1 MDNFF
6 VTESPEELF
15 YMAENDI
22 ISVKELFAGS
32 FYPIDRKYN
41 VICFLATQAVEKFL
55 KGYIISNKKKI
66 EKTHSLD
73 SLHQAATKIEA
84 SFTNIREHTIFL
96 NTFIPNIRYSSSKQI
111 TKQEMT
117 KIINSMEIIS
127 GFPPIKAMRDLF
139 SKKHNYEIVSEII
152 SHKGDYTGNVTH
164 G

>member
-1 MDNFF
+1 MDNSF

-22 ISVKELFAGS
+22 ISVRELFAGS
-32 FYPIDRKYN
+32 FYPLDRKYN

-66 EKTHSLD
+66 EKTHNLD
-73 SLHQAATKIEA
+73 SLHQSAIKIDA
-84 SFTNIREHTIFL
+84 SFLNIREHTIFL

-111 TKQEMT
+111 TKDEMAR
-117 KIINSMEIIS
+117 IITSMEIIC
-127 GFPPIKAMRDLF
+127 GFPPIKTMRESF

-152 SHKGDYTGNVTH
+152 TGP
-164 G
+164 